1 MVAAKVSMSDHFA
14 LFGFAPAFALDEK
27 ALQQK
32 YLALQREFHPDR
44 AVPENKLAML
54 QKSADINE
62 AYRVLKNPVER
73 AEYLLGD
80 TKEKPSQELLMEA
93 MEQREELAEA
103 KTSAA
108 IDALKKANQDAI
120 AACMQ
125 ALAKTIDVQTVLRFK
140 YLTKFAE
147 ELRVKALELV

>member
-1 MVAAKVSMSDHFA
+1 MSDHFS
-14 LFGFAPAFALDEK
+14 LFGLPRAFALNEK
-27 ALQQK
+27 MLQQK

-44 AVPENKLAML
+44 ASADQKLVML

-73 AEYLLGD
+73 AEYLLGA
-80 TKEKPSQELLMEA
+80 TTEKPSQTLLIEA

-103 KTSAA
+103 KTST
-108 IDALKKANQDAI
+108 ALDTLKNANQNAI
-120 AACMQ
+120 ELCMQ
-125 ALAKTIDVQTVLRFK
+125 ALSKSVDVQTVLRFK

-147 ELRVKALELV
+147 ELRIKALELV

>member
-1 MVAAKVSMSDHFA
+1 MSDHFS
-14 LFGFAPAFALDEK
+14 LFGLPRAFALDEK
-27 ALQQK
+27 MLQQK

-44 AVPENKLAML
+44 AAPEQKLAML

-73 AEYLLGD
+73 AEYLLGA
-80 TKEKPSQELLMEA
+80 TIEKPSQTLLMEA

-108 IDALKKANQDAI
+108 LDALKKANQDAI
-120 AACMQ
+120 TQCMK
-125 ALAKTIDVQTVLRFK
+125 ALNKNIDVQTVLQFK

-147 ELRVKALELV
+147 ELRIKALELV

>member
-80 TKEKPSQELLMEA
+80 TK
-93 MEQREELAEA
+93 
-103 KTSAA
+103 
-108 IDALKKANQDAI
+108 
-120 AACMQ
+120 
-125 ALAKTIDVQTVLRFK
+125 DVQTVLRFK